1 MKNRIYEHLKTKK
14 KYETLQLKYDV
25 KCEELENKIMQYNTE
40 KRIRLKQ
47 MDTYEQTI
55 RDLTERN
62 IELNKKLVEL
72 KNKNKELRKEK
83 ADVGGTN
90 RKTNKTR

>member
-47 MDTYEQTI
+47 MDTYEQII